1 MFARSSTP
9 FLGVNQ
15 NFHAGFPSI
24 EATNHKKAATPALSN
39 A

>member
-1 MFARSSTP
+1 MFARPSTP
-9 FLGVNQ
+9 FLGSNQ

-24 EATNHKKAATPALSN
+24 EATNKRKAATEALSN